1 MKRFATRS
9 PSYHAGPN
17 MTPLVDVVMVILI
30 FLMLA
35 GSFNSSERAL
45 QSKSPLVGIGP
56 TLPNPPDG
64 AVTRLDVYLR
74 PTADGGFAA
83 RVGGAAETGDL
94 RTLFGTLDAAS
105 RQHAH
110 AGLAPESVQVILR
123 PTTLAR
129 WDAVAGV
136 YDATLRAGFT
146 KITLGHAR

>member
-1 MKRFATRS
+1 MKRFATSS

-35 GSFNSSERAL
+35 GSFNSGEHVLAST
-45 QSKSPLVGIGP
+45 SPIIGIGAP
-56 TLPNPPDG
+56 PRNPVPD
-64 AVTRLDVYLR
+64 AVTQLDVYLR

-83 RVGGAAETGDL
+83 RVGSGDETGDMK
-94 RTLFGTLDAAS
+94 TLSGTLDAAS
-105 RQHAH
+105 RAHAS
-110 AGLAPESVQVILR
+110 AGLAPESVQVILH

-136 YDATLRAGFT
+136 YDATLRAGFK
-146 KITLGHAR
+146 KIALAQAR